1 MMTDKREASEF
12 IIKEWEDRGK
22 SIVDYITTL
31 DITPKPLDSFWEH
44 CIACG
49 GDWGA
54 MILTGIRELYP
65 EIWDMIPDKMGVFA
79 FSVLCEILNL
89 LGYED

>member
-1 MMTDKREASEF
+1 MMTDKREASAF

-22 SIVDYITTL
+22 LIVDYIATL
-31 DITPKPLDSFWEH
+31 NITPKPLNSFWKH

-49 GDWGA
+49 GNWGA
-54 MILTGIRELYP
+54 MILTGIKELYP
-65 EIWDMIPDKMGVFA
+65 EIWDMIPDNMGGVA
-79 FSVLCEILNL
+79 FSVLCEVLNL